1 MLTNLDLETQLRELR
16 LSLSIQRIGLE
27 DITRSLE
34 FTERLIKQI
43 EDKLDEQTKAETK
56 PY

>member
-43 EDKLDEQTKAETK
+43 EDKLDE
-56 PY
+56 

>member
-1 MLTNLDLETQLRELR
+1 MLTNLDLETQLRGLR
-16 LSLSIQRIGLE
+16 LSIQRIDLE
-27 DITRSLE
+27 DITRNLE

-43 EDKLDEQTKAETK
+43 EDKLDEQTKTETK

>member
-16 LSLSIQRIGLE
+16 LSLSIQRIDLE
-27 DITRSLE
+27 DITRNLE

-43 EDKLDEQTKAETK
+43 EDKLDE
-56 PY
+56 